1 MLSRLLLVGFTM
13 VQVAV
18 PAFAQVP
25 ATPQAPPALASVA
38 VTTPTYDSA
47 YYAWQSGNYPEALQ
61 RFEKMLTGPKAAEV
75 LEPIALVTGELYVT
89 TDVAP
94 DGSQVRF
101 SRDGKMLRYTTTVGS
116 VRSVHLVSVTS
127 GGLKPASTI

>member
-1 MLSRLLLVGFTM
+1 MLSRLLLVGAI
-13 VQVAV
+13 VLVAF

-25 ATPQAPPALASVA
+25 ATPQAPPALTPVA
-38 VTTPTYDSA
+38 VTMPTYDSA

-94 DGSQVRF
+94 DGAQVRL
-101 SRDGKMLRYTTTVGS
+101 SRDGKMLRYTTTVRS
-116 VRSVHLVSVTS
+116 VRSL
-127 GGLKPASTI
+127 